1 LKKDCGIAKEYYS
14 NW

>member
-1 LKKDCGIAKEYYS
+1 LKKDCGKTKEYYS

>member
-1 LKKDCGIAKEYYS
+1 LKKACGIAKEYYS